1 MTDLIEHPPAT
12 PPPSDPGPVPAPAPA
27 PSSGWRSWTRLGL
40 LVVAVASVGV
50 FFGWPALAMV
60 LAIVVSIF
68 LHELGHYAFAKRAG
82 MKVTEFFIGFGPRLW
97 STTRG
102 ETEYGVKLIPA
113 GAYVRIIGMHSLE
126 EVDPADEDRTYR
138 AKPYRQRLPV
148 ILAGPFANFA
158 IALVLL
164 FVVFVSFG
172 APEPDRWVVDRV
184 QSGSAAAAAGIE
196 DGDRIVSVDGQPVG
210 QFDDLAEVLQPYAGQ
225 PVAIEVQRDGEELT
239 LDTTLGWRLDD
250 AGAAAL
256 APLESGDQVRSVN
269 GQPVA
274 TYDEFRTT
282 LAGLAPGDATVVI
295 ERGGFTYQAEVAVP
309 TDLPDD
315 GYRGFLGVGHD
326 TPYVRMGPV
335 DALGETASMFGTL
348 TVESVK
354 GIGRFFSPAGLT
366 RYWELVT
373 TTPPSGETEEPATDA
388 TLQPL
393 EADAPTAQSEAQQA
407 RDQDRIISIL
417 GVIQLGSQA
426 ADTGVVT
433 VLFLLIMV
441 NVFLGLVNLVPL
453 LPFDGGH
460 AAVATYEVIR
470 EKITKRPYR
479 VNMARLM
486 PVAYAVVAVM
496 GFVGLS
502 AMYLDIV
509 DPVQISP

>member
-1 MTDLIEHPPAT
+1 VTDLIEHPPSAPPPEAPAT
-12 PPPSDPGPVPAPAPA
+12 PPPAAPAPA
-27 PSSGWRSWTRLGL
+27 WKGWLRLGL
-40 LVVAVASVGV
+40 LVAAVASVGV

-68 LHELGHYAFAKRAG
+68 LHELGHYAFARAAG

-126 EVDPADEDRTYR
+126 EIDPVDEDRTYR

-158 IALVLL
+158 IALALL
-164 FVVFVSFG
+164 FVVFVGFG
-172 APEPDRWVVDRV
+172 APMPERWVVDRV
-184 QSGSAAAAAGIE
+184 QPDSAAAEAGIE
-196 DGDRIVSVDGQPVG
+196 DGDRIRSVDGRPVG
-210 QFDDLAEVLQPYAGQ
+210 EFDDLAEVLQPFAGR
-225 PVAIEVQRDGEELT
+225 PVTLEVERDGQVLV
-239 LDTTLGWRLDD
+239 LDTTLGWRLDA
-250 AGAAAL
+250 AGAEAL
-256 APLESGDQVRSVN
+256 PPLRSGDQVRLVDGEPIAS
-269 GQPVA
+269 
-274 TYDEFRTT
+274 YDE
-282 LAGLAPGDATVVI
+282 LATALADRPEGSATIVL
-295 ERGGFTYQAEVAVP
+295 ERGGYPYEAEVDVP
-309 TDLPDD
+309 ATLPED
-315 GYRGFLGVGHD
+315 GVRGFLGVGHEV
-326 TPYVRMGPV
+326 PSERMGPAEAV
-335 DALGETASMFGTL
+335 GETGSTFGTL
-348 TVESVK
+348 VVESVK

-373 TTPPSGETEEPATDA
+373 TTPPSGETDESSAGP
-388 TLQPL
+388 TLVPL
-393 EADAPTAQSEAQQA
+393 EADAPQVQSSADQA

-460 AAVATYEVIR
+460 AAVATYEVVR
-470 EKITKRPYR
+470 EKLSGRLYR

-486 PVAYAVVAVM
+486 PVAYAVVALM
-496 GFVGLS
+496 AFVGLS

-509 DPVQISP
+509 DPVQIP